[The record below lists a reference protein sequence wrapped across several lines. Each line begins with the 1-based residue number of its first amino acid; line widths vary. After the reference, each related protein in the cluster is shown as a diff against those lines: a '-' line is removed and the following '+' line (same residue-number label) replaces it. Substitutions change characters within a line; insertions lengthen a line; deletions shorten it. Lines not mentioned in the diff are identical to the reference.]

1 MADTSRV
8 DKLTQTVESLIISDN
23 LQGNMSSV
31 SETFGHLVE
40 SIEQSKDNAA
50 LWEQA
55 TRLAQTVAGTL
66 VSESTRA
73 SFGETGGITHVTR
86 LLQLADDNDTFKVQ
100 ALRVLGN
107 ACIDYDDNRK
117 RVHEGG
123 VVDMVIPFL
132 QEHQNH
138 ELTKVAC
145 GFCLNSSVDY
155 EPIQKAIGSS
165 DGIEYLSKLLK
176 PARLDHGELVTVLLA
191 ARALDNLMH
200 EDSARAKFV
209 SCNDAIERLLDLIKY
224 EWKVDQF
231 TNLDL
236 LGSLVD
242 VLLQAVAEDETAQNA
257 VVDSGNFVMLLDFV
271 EHAELPDE
279 EENDEE
285 EKKQFEEIMTTVT
298 KCVVCAISSDSKMNE
313 LYKNDHLLG
322 RFIGWARS
330 KSEVLAQTG
339 VYALG
344 NLARSDEICIDL
356 VKRHHLHQALLE
368 AFNLTDKATFRYA
381 ILGCLKH
388 LCLAKENRSIIGEA
402 NVIPT
407 IAPLLETTND
417 MLKRNQFL
425 TIGIIKLLC
434 ANEYTNSK
442 EVISGAVTGDEG
454 KTPLELVLAC
464 LDRFDDVAAK
474 SEATR
479 ILTNLIKSVWLHQ
492 GNEASSTLRKKLLDQ
507 RVVQPIVEMTRASNF
522 PVLKNDGVI
531 ALSSILAAWQMEDSQ
546 DIINVLSLITA
557 DAPPL
562 PDVQPSEEEQEE
574 QEQQSKPETRSFL
587 EVITGM
593 VTTNDGNNSRP
604 IPPEMQWNVCVLL
617 EKIVEAAKGVEYQAA
632 IDKIKM
638 SSLTTLEQAAQRP
651 DMVGT
656 AAQKV
661 VATLNS

>member
-1 MADTSRV
+1 MADTSLV
-8 DKLTQTVESLIISDN
+8 DKLTQTIESLIISDN

-31 SETFGHLVE
+31 SEAFGHLVE
-40 SIEQSKDNAA
+40 TIEQSKDNGV

-55 TRLAQTVAGTL
+55 TRLAQVVAGTL
-66 VSESTRA
+66 VTESTRA
-73 SFGETGGITHVTR
+73 SFGEAGGISHVTR
-86 LLQLADDNDTFKVQ
+86 LLQLAENDTFKVQ

-117 RVHEGG
+117 RVHDAG

-132 QEHQNH
+132 QEDQNP
-138 ELTKVAC
+138 ELTKVTC

-200 EDSARAKFV
+200 EDSARLKFV

-224 EWKVDQF
+224 EWQVDQF
-231 TNLDL
+231 SNLDL

-242 VLLQAVAEDETAQNA
+242 TLLQGVAEDETAQNA

-313 LYKNDHLLG
+313 LYKNDQLLG

-402 NVIPT
+402 NIIST
-407 IAPLLETTND
+407 ITPLLETTND

-442 EVISGAVTGDEG
+442 EVISGSVTGDET

-464 LDRFDDVAAK
+464 LERFDDVAAK

-492 GNEASSTLRKKLLDQ
+492 GNEASASLRKKLLDQ

-522 PVLKNDGVI
+522 PILKNDGVI
-531 ALSSILAAWQMEDSQ
+531 ALSSMLAAWKMEDAQ
-546 DIINVLSLITA
+546 DIINVLSFITA

-562 PDVQPSEEEQEE
+562 PDVQPSDEE
-574 QEQQSKPETRSFL
+574 QEQEQQAKPETRSFL
-587 EVITGM
+587 EVITDM
-593 VTTNDGNNSRP
+593 VTTNGGSNSRP

-617 EKIVEAAKGVEYQAA
+617 EKIVEAAKGVEYQAT

-638 SSLTTLEQAAQRP
+638 NSFTTLEQAAQRT
-651 DMVGT
+651 DMVGP

-661 VATLNS
+661 VATLN